1 MKLLKI
7 EGIPGPGAKIYSTV
21 VAGSLIMQDFYREVT
36 GEIASKVS
44 SGRMLDIGTGP
55 GYIPIEVARTSQN
68 VEIKAIDISSAMVTI
83 ARQKAE
89 DAGLSQRVQF
99 EYGSAEHI
107 PYGDGYFDLIVSTL
121 SFHHWANRIEC
132 LKEIHRVLKIG
143 GEAWIYEIRKDTTRE
158 AKKQLKDR
166 YGRFVSFIVLYSV
179 RLHSSMKLQEFEKI
193 ISLPQL
199 GFSKMIIED
208 RGLALKLRLVK

>member
-1 MKLLKI
+1 MKPLKI
-7 EGIPGPGAKIYSTV
+7 EGIPGPGAKVYSTV

-44 SGRMLDIGTGP
+44 SGRILDIGTGP
-55 GYIPIEVARTSQN
+55 GYIPIEVARASKN
-68 VEIKAIDISSAMVTI
+68 VEVKAIDISSAMVVI

-107 PYGDGYFDLIVSTL
+107 PYGDGYFDLVVSTL

-143 GEAWIYEIRKDTTRE
+143 GEAWIYELRKDTTPE
-158 AKKQLKDR
+158 AKRQLKDR

-179 RLHSSMKLQEFEKI
+179 RLHSAMGLKEFEKI

>member
-44 SGRMLDIGTGP
+44 SGRILDIGTGP
-55 GYIPIEVARTSQN
+55 GYIPIEVARASKN
-68 VEIKAIDISSAMVTI
+68 VEVKAIDISSAMVMI
-83 ARQKAE
+83 ARKNAE
-89 DAGLSQRVQF
+89 DAELSRRVQF

-107 PYGDGYFDLIVSTL
+107 PYGDGYFDLVVSTL
-121 SFHHWANRIEC
+121 SFHHWANRLEC

-166 YGRFVSFIVLYSV
+166 YGQFLSFVVLYLV
-179 RLHSSMKLQEFEKI
+179 RLHSAMKLQEFQEI

-199 GFSKMIIED
+199 DFSKMIIED

>member
-1 MKLLKI
+1 MKPLKI

-21 VAGSLIMQDFYREVT
+21 VAGSPIMQDFYREVT

-44 SGRMLDIGTGP
+44 SGRILDIGTGP
-55 GYIPIEVARTSQN
+55 GYVPIEVARASQN
-68 VEIKAIDISSAMVTI
+68 VEIKAIDISSAMVMI
-83 ARQKAE
+83 ARQNAE
-89 DAGLSQRVQF
+89 DAELSQRVQF

-166 YGRFVSFIVLYSV
+166 YGWFLSFIVLYLV
-179 RLHSSMKLQEFEKI
+179 RLHSSVRLKEFQKI
-193 ISLPQL
+193 VSLPQIN
-199 GFSKMIIED
+199 FSEM
-208 RGLALKLRLVK
+208 

>member
-7 EGIPGPGAKIYSTV
+7 EGIPGPGAKIYTKI
-21 VAGSLIMQDFYREVT
+21 VAGSPITQDFYREVT
-36 GEIASKVS
+36 KEIASKVP
-44 SGRMLDIGTGP
+44 SGRILDIGTGP
-55 GYIPIEVARTSQN
+55 GYIPIEVALASKN
-68 VEIKAIDISSAMVTI
+68 VEVKAIDISSAMVMI

-89 DAGLSQRVQF
+89 DAGLSKRVQF
-99 EYGSAEHI
+99 ECGSAEHI
-107 PYGDGYFDLIVSTL
+107 PYGDGYFDLVVSTL

-166 YGRFVSFIVLYSV
+166 YGRFISFIVLYSV
-179 RLHSSMKLQEFEKI
+179 RLHSAMSLQEFQRI

-199 GFSKMIIED
+199 SFSEMTIED

>member
-1 MKLLKI
+1 VKLLKI
-7 EGIPGPGAKIYSTV
+7 EGIPGPGAKIYSTI
-21 VAGSLIMQDFYREVT
+21 VAGSPVMQDFYREVT
-36 GEIASKVS
+36 REIASKVS
-44 SGRMLDIGTGP
+44 SGKILDIGTGP
-55 GYIPIEVARTSQN
+55 GYVPVEVARASKK
-68 VEIKAIDISSAMVTI
+68 VEVKAIDISSAMVVI
-83 ARQKAE
+83 ARRKAE

-99 EYGSAEHI
+99 ECGSAEHI
-107 PYGDGYFDLIVSTL
+107 PYGDGYFDLVVSTL

-132 LKEIHRVLKIG
+132 LKEIHRVLKID
-143 GEAWIYEIRKDTTRE
+143 GEAWIYEIRKDTTWE

-166 YGRFVSFIVLYSV
+166 YGRFLSFVVLYLV
-179 RLHSSMKLQEFEKI
+179 RLHSAMKLQEFEKI

>member
-21 VAGSLIMQDFYREVT
+21 VAGSPIMQDFYREVT

-44 SGRMLDIGTGP
+44 SGRILDIGTGP
-55 GYIPIEVARTSQN
+55 GYVPIEVARASQN
-68 VEIKAIDISSAMVTI
+68 VEIKAIDISSAMVMI
-83 ARQKAE
+83 ARQNAE
-89 DAGLSQRVQF
+89 DAELSQRVQF
-99 EYGSAEHI
+99 ECGSAEHI
-107 PYGDGYFDLIVSTL
+107 PYRDRYFDLVVSTL

-132 LKEIHRVLKIG
+132 LKEIHRVLKTG

-179 RLHSSMKLQEFEKI
+179 RLHSAMSLQEFQNI
-193 ISLPQL
+193 TSLPQL
-199 GFSKMIIED
+199 GFSQMTIED
-208 RGLALKLRLVK
+208 KGLALKLRLLK

>member
-1 MKLLKI
+1 MKFLKI
-7 EGIPGPGAKIYSTV
+7 EGIPGPGAKIYSKF
-21 VAGSLIMQDFYREVT
+21 VAGSLITQDFYRDVA

-44 SGRMLDIGTGP
+44 SGRILDIGTGP
-55 GYIPIEVARTSQN
+55 GYIPIEVARASRN
-68 VEIKAIDISSAMVTI
+68 VQIKAIDISSAMVMI
-83 ARQKAE
+83 ARRKAE

-107 PYGDGYFDLIVSTL
+107 PYEDGYFDLVVSTL
-121 SFHHWANRIEC
+121 SFHHWANRTEC
-132 LKEIHRVLKIG
+132 LKEMQRVLKIG
-143 GEAWIYEIRKDTTRE
+143 GEAWIYEIRKDTTSE

-166 YGRFVSFIVLYSV
+166 YGRFLSFIVLYSV
-179 RLHSSMKLQEFEKI
+179 RLHSAMSLQEFQKI

-199 GFSKMIIED
+199 SFSKMTIEE